1 MVDVQITVIVPEETR
16 QAFKRACVELDIT
29 MSQVLRRAIDE
40 AILVAADKATERD
53 IEEVGD
59 GQL

>member
-16 QAFKRACVELDIT
+16 QAFKRAYVELDIT

-59 GQL
+59 G